1 MLKKQDKE
9 EKLWDSK
16 TRESRKIY
24 YEMFVAR
31 KYL

>member
-9 EKLWDSK
+9 GKLWDSK

-24 YEMFVAR
+24 FIM
-31 KYL
+31 KCL